1 MFFRKWCYGA
11 GAMAILLAVSTG
23 AFAVPLTFSLDESS
37 SQLTVQGAFAGFE
50 TVAHNTSVTSS
61 VSGSLMID
69 VDNVSAPNRDSTNCR
84 LSTRV
89 RWFSARL
96 VT

>member
-69 VDNVSAPNRDSTNCR
+69 VPLKSWVLWGNGFFEWGFNN
-84 LSTRV
+84 L
-89 RWFSARL
+89 L
-96 VT
+96 GL